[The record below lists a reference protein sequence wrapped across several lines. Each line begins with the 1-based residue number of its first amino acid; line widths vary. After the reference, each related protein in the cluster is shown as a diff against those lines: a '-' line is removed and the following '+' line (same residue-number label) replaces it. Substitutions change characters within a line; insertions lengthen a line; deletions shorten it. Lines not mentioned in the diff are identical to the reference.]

1 MSVFDGDPDLPSLWF
16 LEVFSVAMLV
26 GSGVVLFQLAHD
38 WFTVMLGVLGIIC
51 SGVCVVV
58 FGYRI
63 KVALKET

>member
-1 MSVFDGDPDLPSLWF
+1 
-16 LEVFSVAMLV
+16 MLV